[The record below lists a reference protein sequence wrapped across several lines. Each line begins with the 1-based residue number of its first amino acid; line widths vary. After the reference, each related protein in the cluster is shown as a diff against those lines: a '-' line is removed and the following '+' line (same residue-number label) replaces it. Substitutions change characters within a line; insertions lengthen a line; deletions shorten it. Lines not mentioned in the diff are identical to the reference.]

1 MSRNRIELPASPE
14 QVFEVLID
22 PYSFPKWVMGAKRI
36 RGVDPDW
43 PRPGSAFHHASGAGG
58 DVTVKDKTELITM
71 NPPLSLV
78 LQAYLRPLGIVRI
91 RIELDRG
98 SSDGTT
104 LLTIRE
110 APAPGTKLR
119 KVKKLLDPA
128 LYARNRKSLKCLEKL
143 IRESVTDP
151 ESASKGG

>member
-14 QVFEVLID
+14 NVFEILID
-22 PYSFPKWVMGAKRI
+22 PYAFPKWVVGAKRI

-58 DVTVKDKTELITM
+58 DVTVKDKTELVTM
-71 NPPLSLV
+71 NPPSSLV

-91 RIELDRG
+91 RFELERG
-98 SSDGTT
+98 SSENTT

-110 APAPGTKLR
+110 APAPETKLT

-128 LYARNRKSLKCLEKL
+128 LYGRNRKSLKCLEKL
-143 IRESVTDP
+143 VRDTVKDGEP
-151 ESASKGG
+151 ASKDG

>member
-14 QVFEVLID
+14 QVFAVLID

-58 DVTVKDKTELITM
+58 ELTVKDKTELITM
-71 NPPLSLV
+71 NPPTSLV

-91 RIELDRG
+91 RMLLEQG
-98 SSDGTT
+98 SKEGTT
-104 LLTIRE
+104 RFTIRE
-110 APAPGTKLR
+110 APAPGTKMTR
-119 KVKKLLDPA
+119 IKKPLDPA
-128 LYARNRKSLKCLEKL
+128 LYLRNKKSLKCLEKL
-143 IRESVTDP
+143 IRETVP
-151 ESASKGG
+151 GAESATKSG